1 VIDFTLPELG
11 ENISAG
17 DVLRVLVKPGDT
29 LEKDQPVLE
38 LETDK
43 ATIEVPSSVA
53 GTVKDIKVKAG
64 DKVKVGQ
71 AILSVED
78 GADGSSKKAESAAKQ
93 PASKAE
99 PAEAAAAPKQPEAK
113 AEPAEAAAAPKQP
126 EAKPA
131 AAKAGATQPGDDD
144 VPDMEPDVQA
154 QNQSTRS
161 DKAGVKDPSLGPQAQ
176 APDGSAG
183 ARPFRD
189 RGAEPPAPESAAA
202 QGDRG
207 KNVVNITRGAR
218 AAAEPEASE
227 LPPAPAAPSVRR
239 MARELGVEIGDVDG
253 SGPSGRISVDDVK
266 AHAKRLVAGADR
278 TGGGVAAEPLP
289 DFTRW
294 GQVERQAMRAVRRK
308 TAEHLSVAWATI
320 PHVTQ
325 CDLAD
330 ITGLEELRKKY
341 TKQTEAA
348 GGSLTVTA
356 IAVKVVAAA
365 LRVFPQ
371 FNASIDLAA
380 DEIILKK
387 YINIGIAVDTD
398 RGLLVPV
405 IRDADRKNI
414 VQLSVELAQ
423 LSEKARTRKISLEEM
438 QGGCFSISNLGGIG
452 GTYFTPIV
460 NAPEVAIL
468 GISRARLEPVYHDGQ
483 LVPRFMLPLS
493 LSYDHRVI
501 DGADGIRFLR
511 WVAEALEQPFLL
523 ALQG

>member
-1 VIDFTLPELG
+1 VPTDFTLPELG
-11 ENISAG
+11 EQIESG
-17 DVLRVLVKPGDT
+17 DVLQVLVKPGDT
-29 LEKDQPVLE
+29 IAKDQAVLE

-53 GTVKDIKVKAG
+53 GVVKEIKVKAG

-71 AILSVED
+71 VILSVED
-78 GADGSSKKAESAAKQ
+78 QNAPKQGDANAA
-93 PASKAE
+93 PAK
-99 PAEAAAAPKQPEAK
+99 AEAAPAKSGGEGGKSESAPKQATAKAETAKAAEAAPKKGSPKASPE
-113 AEPAEAAAAPKQP
+113 P
-126 EAKPA
+126 EE
-131 AAKAGATQPGDDD
+131 
-144 VPDMEPDVQA
+144 VPDMQPDVEA
-154 QNQSTRS
+154 KDQSDTP
-161 DKAGVKDPSLGPQAQ
+161 DKSGVKNPTVG
-176 APDGSAG
+176 
-183 ARPFRD
+183 
-189 RGAEPPAPESAAA
+189 PPAEDENEAAPPSPA
-202 QGDRG
+202 SVRDGGERAAPQDDSRG
-207 KNVVNITRGAR
+207 KNVVDISRGAR
-218 AAAEPEASE
+218 AAADTPEPSPE

-239 MARELGVEIGDVDG
+239 MARELGVDVNEVSG
-253 SGPSGRISVDDVK
+253 SGPGGRISIDDVK
-266 AHAKRLVAGADR
+266 AHTKRLVAGGAGSGTTR
-278 TGGGVAAEPLP
+278 GVALP

-294 GQVERQAMRAVRRK
+294 GTVERQPMRAVRRK
-308 TAEHLSVAWATI
+308 TAEHLSAAWASI

-330 ITGLEELRKKY
+330 ITGLEEMRKKY
-341 TKQTEAA
+341 AKQVETA

-356 IAVKVVAAA
+356 IAVKVAAAA

-380 DEIILKK
+380 NEIIVKK
-387 YINIGIAVDTD
+387 YVNIGIAVDTD

-468 GISRARLEPVYHDGQ
+468 GISRARMEPVYQKESGQ
-483 LVPRFMLPLS
+483 FAPRFMLPLS

-523 ALQG
+523 SLQG

>member
-1 VIDFTLPELG
+1 VTDFTLPELG
-11 ENISAG
+11 ENIAAG

-29 LEKDQPVLE
+29 IAKDQAVLE

-53 GTVKDIKVKAG
+53 GTVKDVKVKAG

-78 GADGSSKKAESAAKQ
+78 GASAN
-93 PASKAE
+93 ST
-99 PAEAAAAPKQPEAK
+99 EA
-113 AEPAEAAAAPKQP
+113 
-126 EAKPA
+126 A
-131 AAKAGATQPGDDD
+131 AAKAGSEGGKQASAKAQAAEAEPAKAEK
-144 VPDMEPDVQA
+144 VPDMQPDVQA
-154 QNQSTRS
+154 KDQSNKP
-161 DKAGVKDPSLGPQAQ
+161 DKPGVKDPSVGPQA
-176 APDGSAG
+176 ASG
-183 ARPFRD
+183 ALAD
-189 RGAEPPAPESAAA
+189 EPPAP
-202 QGDRG
+202 R
-207 KNVVNITRGAR
+207 KNVVDINRGAR
-218 AAAEPEASE
+218 AAAEPAAAPE

-239 MARELGVEIGDVDG
+239 MARELGVEIDEVQG
-253 SGPSGRISVDDVK
+253 SDPSGRISVEDVK
-266 AHAKRLVAGADR
+266 AHAKRLVAGAAR
-278 TGGGVAAEPLP
+278 SGGVAAEALP

-294 GQVERQAMRAVRRK
+294 GQIEKQPMRAVRRK
-308 TAEHLSVAWATI
+308 TAEHLSAAWATI

-341 TKQTEAA
+341 AKPVETA
-348 GGSLTVTA
+348 GGNLTVTA
-356 IAVKVVAAA
+356 IAVKVVASA
-365 LRVFPQ
+365 LKVFPQ
-371 FNASIDLAA
+371 FNASIDLGN

-387 YINIGIAVDTD
+387 YVNVGVAVDTD

-405 IRDADRKNI
+405 IKDADKKNI

-423 LSEKARTRKISLEEM
+423 LSDKARTRKISLEEM

-468 GISRARLEPVYHDGQ
+468 GISRARMEPVYDKATGQ
-483 LVPRFMLPLS
+483 FSPKLMLPLS
-493 LSYDHRVI
+493 LSYDHRAI

-511 WVAEALEQPFLL
+511 WVCEALEQPFVL